1 MCETLCLF
9 FKLKGI
15 FVSSAADS
23 CRPNS
28 QLFITDLVT
37 RHKFLVDSGAAVC
50 CYPKK
55 LTNFSVKQDLEL
67 YAVNG
72 SRISTYGTIK
82 LELDFGLRRSF
93 IWSFLVADVSD
104 PIIGADFLER
114 FELLIDIRNRRLL
127 DGRTSLFVKGMLKR
141 TKSLDTAKEQA
152 CLHSLVKNKVTKENN
167 PIAWT
172 EDTRSAFESCKRL
185 IANAI
190 ALSFPA
196 ADARL
201 SLMTDASDFAVGAVL
216 QQHIESKVE
225 PLDFF
230 SRKLTATEKKYSTFD
245 RELLSI
251 YLSVKHFRYMLE
263 GREVIYTDHK
273 PLQGSY
279 TFP

>member
-28 QLFITDLVT
+28 RLFITDLVT
-37 RHKFLVDSGAAVC
+37 RYKFLVDSGAEVC

-55 LTNFSVKQDLEL
+55 LTNFSVKQNLEL
-67 YAVNG
+67 YAANG

-114 FELLIDIRNRRLL
+114 FELLIDIRNRRIL

-141 TKSLDTAKEQA
+141 TKSLGLT
-152 CLHSLVKNKVTKENN
+152 LVANNSPFNSILLKYPKLFSTNLDPKKNKRTVTHCIETKSRPVHARARRLN
-167 PIAWT
+167 P
-172 EDTRSAFESCKRL
+172 E
-185 IANAI
+185 
-190 ALSFPA
+190 
-196 ADARL
+196 
-201 SLMTDASDFAVGAVL
+201 
-216 QQHIESKVE
+216 
-225 PLDFF
+225 
-230 SRKLTATEKKYSTFD
+230 KLTFFKQEFND
-245 RELLSI
+245 LMR
-251 YLSVKHFRYMLE
+251 
-263 GREVIYTDHK
+263 
-273 PLQGSY
+273 
-279 TFP
+279 